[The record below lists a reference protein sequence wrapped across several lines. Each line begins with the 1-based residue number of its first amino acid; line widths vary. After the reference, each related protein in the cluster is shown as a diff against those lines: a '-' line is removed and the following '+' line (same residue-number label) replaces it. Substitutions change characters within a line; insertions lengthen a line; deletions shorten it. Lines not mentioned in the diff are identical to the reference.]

1 MELRCVGSIGVLSIQ
16 PEQIRDLRTEEG
28 LELEASLLEA
38 QGGDNQGACSNDRA
52 QKSNPSTSWTN
63 IPAPVSGGPM
73 QAMLEQG
80 SAHQKFMDVRFHCRG
95 EQLKRQHML
104 PNMEV
109 PHELWQN

>member
-1 MELRCVGSIGVLSIQ
+1 MELRGVGTIGVLCIQ
-16 PEQIRDLRTEEG
+16 PEQIRDLCTEEG
-28 LELEASLLEA
+28 LKLEASLLKT
-38 QGGDNQGACSNDRA
+38 QRGNDQGACPNDRA

-80 SAHQKFMDVRFHCRG
+80 SAYQKFMDVRFHGRG
-95 EQLKRQHML
+95 EQLKRQYML